1 MTNKT
6 FNALYVACKAGYDGG
21 LRQTF
26 IIEVYQVEET
36 FTTSSY
42 LTPMTVVEIIFQGKY
57 YDDFLRLGGDGGV
70 GTGYQDMTSYQDL
83 VSHPIK
89 RTEVIGQPRFEVK
102 DLPTGTGFAVV
113 VYAVNEKV
121 SFHLEKKPT

>member
-1 MTNKT
+1 M
-6 FNALYVACKAGYDGG
+6 
-21 LRQTF
+21 
-26 IIEVYQVEET
+26 
-36 FTTSSY
+36 
-42 LTPMTVVEIIFQGKY
+42 
-57 YDDFLRLGGDGGV
+57 

-121 SFHLEKKPT
+121 SFHLKKKPTKNCAGENVFNGPLVIVHKNPPSLEKQKADCNCIVSNLHLVQ

>member
-1 MTNKT
+1 MSLNLNIISGPPDPVSQCNVTNKT

-42 LTPMTVVEIIFQGKY
+42 LTPMTVVEIIF
-57 YDDFLRLGGDGGV
+57 
-70 GTGYQDMTSYQDL
+70 
-83 VSHPIK
+83 
-89 RTEVIGQPRFEVK
+89 
-102 DLPTGTGFAVV
+102 
-113 VYAVNEKV
+113 
-121 SFHLEKKPT
+121 